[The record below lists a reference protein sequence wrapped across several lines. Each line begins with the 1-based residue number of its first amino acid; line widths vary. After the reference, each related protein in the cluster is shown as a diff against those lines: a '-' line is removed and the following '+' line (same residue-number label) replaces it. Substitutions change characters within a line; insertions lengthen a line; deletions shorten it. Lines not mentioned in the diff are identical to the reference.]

1 MERDYSSGASPGA
14 RPAVFYMM
22 LALLCAAVVTL
33 AALWFLWQRYQFV
46 RLGYEVSRLQ
56 RAQAA
61 LVEIIEPLGVEAG
74 YLSRLERIDA
84 LARGQLGMRP
94 PRPSQII
101 ILGDHGPPADQSP

>member
-1 MERDYSSGASPGA
+1 MEQDYSSATPPSA
-14 RPAVFYMM
+14 RRGVFYMIV
-22 LALLCAAVVTL
+22 ALLCALVVTL

-56 RAQAA
+56 RAKAA
-61 LVEIIEPLGVEAG
+61 LVEIIEPLEVEAG

-101 ILGDHGPPADQSP
+101 ILGNHGPPAHQSP